1 MALIASPVHVTA
13 YEWRELAAIA
23 IILALTVLPVSLAA
37 RFADA
42 RRPGFLWSAL
52 AVVIGGI
59 VAQFA
64 LQAMGRTPAGLGTA
78 FLAMC
83 VVYALVLETS
93 VIGAIGV
100 AVMAFFLQVVIA
112 VGLVSLGLHLHGYPR

>member
-1 MALIASPVHVTA
+1 MTIATPIHVTTH
-13 YEWRELAAIA
+13 EWSEIAAVVV
-23 IILALTVLPVSLAA
+23 ILALTVLPVSLAA

-52 AVVIGGI
+52 AVVIAGI
-59 VAQFA
+59 AVQFV
-64 LQAMGRTPAGLGTA
+64 LHAMGATLAGLAVA

-83 VVYALVLETS
+83 AVYALVLETS
-93 VIGAIGV
+93 LIGAVGV

-112 VGLVSLGLHLHGYPR
+112 VGLVSFGLHVQGYPH

>member
-1 MALIASPVHVTA
+1 MTALPVHVTT
-13 YEWRELAAIA
+13 YEWRELVAIA
-23 IILALTVLPVSLAA
+23 VILALTVLPVSLAA
-37 RFADA
+37 RLADA

-59 VAQFA
+59 VAQFVLHAMDGTLAA
-64 LQAMGRTPAGLGTA
+64 LAVA

-112 VGLVSLGLHLHGYPR
+112 VGLVSLGLHLHGWPH